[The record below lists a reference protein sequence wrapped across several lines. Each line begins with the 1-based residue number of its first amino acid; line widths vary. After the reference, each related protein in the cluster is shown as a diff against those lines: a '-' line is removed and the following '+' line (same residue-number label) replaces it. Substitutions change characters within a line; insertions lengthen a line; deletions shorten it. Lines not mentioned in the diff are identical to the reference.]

1 MLEIIYQ
8 DDYLV
13 AINKPHGL
21 LVHQSPIARDA
32 SEFAIQL
39 LRDQIGKK
47 VYPVHRIDR
56 KTSGILLFA
65 LDKEVNKNLTEQL
78 TLKTVEKKYWAIVR
92 GYTPDEQLIDYAL
105 YKDNGTLQEA
115 QTMIK
120 TLAKV
125 EIDIP
130 SGKHSTSR
138 YSFVEAFPLTG
149 RMHQIRKHMAHILHP
164 IIGDRP
170 HGCNKQNK
178 IWLEKFE
185 MNTMLLHAQKL
196 VFTHPVSNEK
206 VVLTARPQDEFIRAA
221 GIMGFYIDE
230 QNCISIVNT

>member
-39 LRDQIGKK
+39 LRDQIDKK

-92 GYTPDEQLIDYAL
+92 GFTPDEQLIDYAL
-105 YKDNGTLQEA
+105 YKDNGALQEA
-115 QTMIK
+115 QTIIK

-178 IWLEKFE
+178 IWLERFK

-196 VFTHPVSNEK
+196 VFTHPVSHEK
-206 VVLTARPQDEFIRAA
+206 VVLTARPQEEFIRAA

-230 QNCISIVNT
+230 ENCVSIGDK